1 MFQQFTTILI
11 LTSITLQ
18 GVFGGLQHSVSICL
32 GGGHEHNTAEVV
44 EHCEFECEHHSK
56 WPTPIGNDKDIE
68 NCGCTDV
75 VLGLITLVTTPKDAN
90 EGIFTILSVENTL
103 ARTLDTLPQPTL
115 RGPPQLSNLD
125 IPAKQQQLVVVRTT
139 RLLL

>member
-1 MFQQFTTILI
+1 MFQQLTTILI

-18 GVFGGLQHSVSICL
+18 GVFGGLQQSVSICL
-32 GGGHEHNTAEVV
+32 GGGHEHDVAEVV
-44 EHCEFECEHHSK
+44 EHCDLECGHHSK
-56 WPTPIGNDKDIE
+56 WPTPIGDNEDIE
-68 NCGCTDV
+68 NCRCTDV
-75 VLGLITLVTTPKDAN
+75 ELGLITLLTTPKNAN
-90 EGIFTILSVENTL
+90 EDLFTILSVENTL
-103 ARTLDTLPQPTL
+103 VRTGDALPRPTL